1 MKQEIETKFDKVWD
15 IKQQFENRKK
25 KLISEKAALEERQ
38 KEINS
43 IVFCLDYG
51 LDEEDNL

>member
-1 MKQEIETKFDKVWD
+1 MKSEIETKFDNVWD
-15 IKQQFENRKK
+15 IKQQFENKKK

-43 IVFCLDYG
+43 IVFHYVL
-51 LDEEDNL
+51 LFR